1 MQVFHASLCPL
12 GHGCYTKSL
21 ETLLAILKTGFR
33 FSSVSEQY
41 SQIPVLAITD
51 VVCFCDI
58 PLTQAIDHRENYGKY
73 AIGLSSNWAIKNK
86 ISPVRYVHSNSPGF
100 SEEVIE
106 FMDLHEAKLQNG
118 NEFTKQRVELKNNKT
133 IDIEKLPN
141 DAMIVIKTLENDLTK
156 ALEFI
161 SSGVPFFKSYRESSK
176 KYYDE
181 REWRASCLPVS
192 RGNNLKFLWEDI
204 NFIICDSENE
214 TTQIYNQLMAEK
226 NTLEITSENKIWKKL
241 YTFNEILT
249 NF

>member
-1 MQVFHASLCPL
+1 MTLLSSSSLFH
-12 GHGCYTKSL
+12 YTKSL
-21 ETLLAILKTGFR
+21 ETLIAILKTGFR
-33 FSSVSEQY
+33 FSSVSEPYPQM
-41 SQIPVLAITD
+41 SVLAKID

-73 AIGLSSNWAIKNK
+73 AIGLSNSWAIKNK

-100 SEEVIE
+100 SKEVIE

-118 NEFTKQRVELKNNKT
+118 NEFVQQRVALKNKKT

-141 DAMIVIKTLENDLTK
+141 DAMIVIETLENDLTK

-161 SSGVPFFKSYRESSK
+161 SSGVPFLKAYKENSK

-181 REWRASCLPVS
+181 REWRASCLPGS

-204 NFIICDSENE
+204 NFIICDSEDE
-214 TTQIYNQLMAEK
+214 TTQIYNQLKKEK
-226 NTLEITSENKIWKKL
+226 STLEIKSENKIWKKL
-241 YTFNEILT
+241 YTFKEIVT

>member
-1 MQVFHASLCPL
+1 MALLSSSSLFHYTDSL
-12 GHGCYTKSL
+12 G
-21 ETLLAILKTGFR
+21 TLIAILKTGFK
-33 FSSVSEQY
+33 FSSVSEKYPQM
-41 SQIPVLAITD
+41 SISAQTD
-51 VVCFCDI
+51 VVCFYDI
-58 PLTQAIDHRENYGKY
+58 PLTQAIAHRENYGKY

-118 NEFTKQRVELKNNKT
+118 NEFVQQRVALKKNKT
-133 IDIEKLPN
+133 IDIEKLPS

-161 SSGVPFFKSYRESSK
+161 SSGVPFFKAYKENRK

-181 REWRASCLPVS
+181 REWRAYCSPGS

-204 NFIICDSENE
+204 NFIICNSENE
-214 TTQIYNQLMAEK
+214 TTQIYNQLK
-226 NTLEITSENKIWKKL
+226 DGKSTLEIKSENKIWKKL
-241 YTFNEILT
+241 YTFNEIST